1 MNGNVAKLRDSL
13 SFRGTRSN
21 YVPEPGFIPNR
32 GSLIEQRATNRLLPN
47 FKYLIAPNASRELC
61 SRYAIPVKSEGLK
74 VWIAQQARYISG
86 LGDLDKQIL
95 RSYSKYG
102 DRLING
108 YIRGTLRDCKDLIE
122 DMYQDLRSVPII
134 SLLFIENMD
143 HYRARIEI
151 PSTEELM
158 EDFTVEDSYEALMG
172 EEMTEEEE
180 KAEYDRQFQQA

>member
-1 MNGNVAKLRDSL
+1 MAKLRDSL